1 MIAIMLV
8 FIHSCVRGSCLLISS
23 VLLRS
28 YISLFVRLNVCLV
41 IPAFVRSVDTLFLVL
56 VMMKEHARLAGPSYI
71 CAIKGCHRI

>member
-1 MIAIMLV
+1 MITIMVV

-28 YISLFVRLNVCLV
+28 YISFSVRLNVCL
-41 IPAFVRSVDTLFLVL
+41 ISPAFVRSVDTFFFVL
-56 VMMKEHARLAGPSYI
+56 VMVKEHARLAGPSYI